1 MIRVRVVL
9 EGTRPLLMDPM
20 PEEVLD
26 AIGTGVKLPV
36 VKDRPVHDIAKGKLY
51 LDEDGQFGIPGDN
64 LFACLREGG
73 VFIPFRGKRNVTS
86 GKLTFLPA
94 LITLEQEF
102 FPINHGSGWVVDKR
116 KGNNNDDTACR
127 IVRPKFNQ
135 WEIECTIR
143 IEEDLL
149 SEKSAKQLFIEAGRC
164 FGLCSFR
171 TKGNFGRFRIKTW
184 EVLERVKSPKAAA
197 ESTDESGAETGEGE
211 EGGGPEAEVSLEK
224 PTKRGRVKAAV
235 TAGS

>member
-1 MIRVRVVL
+1 
-9 EGTRPLLMDPM
+9 MDPM
-20 PEEVLD
+20 SEEVLD
-26 AIGTGVKLPV
+26 SIGTGVKLPV
-36 VKDRPVHDIAKGKLY
+36 RKDRPVKEIAAGKLY
-51 LDEDGQFGIPGDN
+51 LNAEGQLGIPGDN

-73 VFIPFRGKRNVTS
+73 VFIPFRDKRKVSS

-94 LITLEQEF
+94 LVTLEQEF

-116 KGNNNDDTACR
+116 KGDNLDGTACR

-135 WEIECTIR
+135 WEIEVVIR

-149 SEKSAKQLFIEAGRC
+149 SEKSAKQLFVEAGRC

-184 EVLERVKSPKAAA
+184 EVLERTKSPKAAA
-197 ESTDESGAETGEGE
+197 ESTDESGVETGEGE
-211 EGGGPEAEVSLEK
+211 DGEGGPEVTTEK
-224 PTKRGRVKAAV
+224 PAKGRRAKAAV
-235 TAGS
+235 AS